1 MEALWNAKT
10 VAQVK
15 LLVYLWKH
23 LYSAHNQIKKRIG
36 DRKHVRQLF
45 T

>member
-1 MEALWNAKT
+1 MDALWNAKT

-23 LYSAHNQIKKRIG
+23 L
-36 DRKHVRQLF
+36 
-45 T
+45 